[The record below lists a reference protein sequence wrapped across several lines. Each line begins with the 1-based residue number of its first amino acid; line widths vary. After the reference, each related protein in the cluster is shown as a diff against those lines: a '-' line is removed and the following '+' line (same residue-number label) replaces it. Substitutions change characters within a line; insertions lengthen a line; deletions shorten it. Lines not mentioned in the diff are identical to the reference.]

1 LKFSFT
7 IFLFIV
13 TSFSHLNIVEWY
25 QYCTHTQ
32 NSYLNKSA
40 TDSSKQEEDTTQ
52 KDIKEKSE
60 DLEKYCSKNYFLHQ
74 RFFVLFNSMKFFI
87 TNTDL
92 NIHPYTDDIIQPPET
107 V

>member
-7 IFLFIV
+7 ILLFIV

-25 QYCTHTQ
+25 QYSTHPQ
-32 NSYLNKSA
+32 NRYLNKSA

-52 KDIKEKSE
+52 KDNKEKSE
-60 DLEKYCSKNYFLHQ
+60 DQVKYCVKNFFLHQ
-74 RFFVLFNSMKFFI
+74 RFFVLFNGMKFII
-87 TNTDL
+87 TNTNL